1 MISVVVTQLAAAQFT
16 DQLITDFLGEG
27 APGADADIQIAL
39 IGYSY
44 NSQGAAHTQRLYLTP
59 TGVTD
64 ANFQIELFNN
74 LAGTAGNSF
83 ANLCGRNGV
92 VVPRYT
98 PPSVPFELRLT
109 TVGKT
114 DDGSI
119 TVWYTKQQLR

>member
-1 MISVVVTQLAAAQFT
+1 MITVQATQLAAAQFT

-27 APGADADIQIAL
+27 APGTDTNIQLAL
-39 IGYSY
+39 LGYSY

-64 ANFQIELFNN
+64 VNFQVELYNN
-74 LAGTAGNSF
+74 TGGTAGNSF
-83 ANLCGRNGV
+83 MQMCGRDGII
-92 VVPRYT
+92 VPRLT

-109 TVGKT
+109 TTGKT
-114 DDGSI
+114 DDGTI